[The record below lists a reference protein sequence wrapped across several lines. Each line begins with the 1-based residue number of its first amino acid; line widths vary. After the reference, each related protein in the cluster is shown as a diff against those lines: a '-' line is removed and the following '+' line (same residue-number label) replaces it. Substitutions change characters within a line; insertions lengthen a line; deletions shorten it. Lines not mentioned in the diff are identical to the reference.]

1 MSESHRTDE
10 DLVDGGGMVATVLAA
25 HLGEAITSDTFLR
38 TMVAL
43 GTTSLLAGTFAD
55 TVVISVG

>member
-1 MSESHRTDE
+1 MF
-10 DLVDGGGMVATVLAA
+10 ATVLAG
-25 HLGEAITSDTFLR
+25 HLGEAITSDTFLK

-43 GTTSLLAGTFAD
+43 GTTSLLVGTFAG